1 MTQIVQGAAQQVLDA
16 VPVVMRTIRAQL
28 RTHRRADISVP
39 QFRAMGY
46 IDRNEGASLSDLA
59 SHIGL
64 TLPSMSKL
72 IDGLVSR
79 KMVTRTAHSRDRRRI
94 CLSLTPLGREELRA
108 AHRFTEK
115 YLADTM
121 SGLDEQELQS
131 ITHAMQVLKGLF
143 GQELTAEWKMQGEE
157 QHANP

>member
-16 VPVVMRTIRAQL
+16 VPVVMRTIRGQL
-28 RTHRRADISVP
+28 RSHRSADISVP

-46 IDRNEGASLSDLA
+46 IDRNDGASLSDLA

-72 IDGLVSR
+72 VDGLVSR
-79 KMVTRTAHSRDRRRI
+79 KLVRRVSHLRDRRRI
-94 CLSLTPLGREELRA
+94 CLSLTPLGREELRK

-115 YLADTM
+115 YLADQM
-121 SGLDEQELQS
+121 SGLNDAELQT
-131 ITHAMQVLKGLF
+131 ITRAMQVLKSLF
-143 GQELTAEWKMQGEE
+143 AQEPRALKVPSEE
-157 QHANP
+157 

>member
-1 MTQIVQGAAQQVLDA
+1 MTQVVQGAAQQVLEA
-16 VPVVMRTIRAQL
+16 VPMVMRTIRGQL
-28 RTHRRADISVP
+28 RSHRRADISVP

-79 KMVTRTAHSRDRRRI
+79 KLVTRTADSLDRRRI
-94 CLSLTPLGREELRA
+94 CLALTPLGREELKA

-115 YLADTM
+115 YLVDRM
-121 SGLDEQELQS
+121 SSLGESDLQA
-131 ITHAMQVLKGLF
+131 IVQAMQVLKGLF
-143 GQELTAEWKMQGEE
+143 TEE
-157 QHANP
+157 G

>member
-16 VPVVMRTIRAQL
+16 VPLVMRTIRGQL
-28 RTHRRADISVP
+28 RSHRSADISVP

-46 IDRNEGASLSDLA
+46 LDRNDGASLSDLA
-59 SHIGL
+59 GHIGL

-79 KMVTRTAHSRDRRRI
+79 KLVTRTSHNMDRRRI
-94 CLSLTPLGREELRA
+94 CLSLTPLGREELRE

-115 YLADTM
+115 YLADQI
-121 SGLDEQELQS
+121 SGLDEADLQTITRAMQLLKSLFSQELR
-131 ITHAMQVLKGLF
+131 AVKVP
-143 GQELTAEWKMQGEE
+143 GEE
-157 QHANP
+157 